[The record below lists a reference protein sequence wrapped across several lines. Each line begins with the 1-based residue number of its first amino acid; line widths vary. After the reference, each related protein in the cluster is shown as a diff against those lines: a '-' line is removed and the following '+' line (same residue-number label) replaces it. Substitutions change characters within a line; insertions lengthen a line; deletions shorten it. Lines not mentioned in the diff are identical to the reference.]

1 MTHNVGMFVKLHANQ
16 VVRCLHEID
25 LSELA
30 ARGVRGVLIDMD
42 NTLTP
47 WRSHSISPEI
57 ELWIGKLHELG
68 MSACL
73 VSNAATVKRV
83 RPVADRLEIP
93 YVTRAAKPLARGF
106 RKGMKLLKTTPETTA
121 MVGDQVF
128 TDIYGANRLGI
139 YTILVDPMSS
149 KEALITRMLQ
159 RPLERLIG
167 RVPAGK

>member
-1 MTHNVGMFVKLHANQ
+1 MDMFVKLHADQ
-16 VVRCLHEID
+16 VVRHLCDISLN
-25 LSELA
+25 ELA
-30 ARGVRGVLIDMD
+30 ARGVRGILIDMD

-47 WRSHSISPEI
+47 WRSHIISPEI
-57 ELWIGKLHELG
+57 ELWLGKLRELG

-73 VSNAATVKRV
+73 VSNAGTVKRV
-83 RPVADRLEIP
+83 RPVADRLGIP
-93 YVTRAAKPLARGF
+93 WVTRAAKPLARGF
-106 RKGMKLLKTTPETTA
+106 RRGMKLINTTPETTA

-139 YTILVDPMSS
+139 YTILVDPMTS